1 MKIKTISFFEEQI
14 TDGEILAKELG
25 FRDFTSF
32 VRVCVQEKIRKN
44 AKTIEAVKARR
55 REKRGVQGRL
65 FEQTP

>member
-44 AKTIEAVKARR
+44 AKAIATVKDRR
-55 REKRGVQGRL
+55 KTKEGAQKQL
-65 FEQTP
+65 FK